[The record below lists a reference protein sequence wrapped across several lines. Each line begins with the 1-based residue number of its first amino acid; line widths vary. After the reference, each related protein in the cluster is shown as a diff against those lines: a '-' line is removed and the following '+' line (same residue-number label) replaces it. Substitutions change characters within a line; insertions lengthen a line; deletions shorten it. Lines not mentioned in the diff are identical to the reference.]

1 MKVLNLVIFISLI
14 AAVKRNVLAHS
25 VQTSAW
31 DSETSLENIIVH
43 TPSRRVDAHSH
54 FELSFSLPGQGALKL
69 SLEPNHD
76 ILAQESRVQY
86 LGTDGVVRRTEA
98 VNKAQHKVFKGL
110 VSSQHTGAGATWNHV
125 GWARIYIHQDGD
137 NPLFEG
143 IFSVVGQQYQ
153 VTIISGSGNTREP
166 PMVVHYHSAY
176 HTWDHLVA
184 RSPQSSGNPFITDED
199 LPCPSTRRVALVGIA
214 TDCTYSASFTSSN
227 ELRRNII
234 NMVNTASEVYERTF
248 NISLALHDLTISDR
262 DCPSTPSSST
272 SWNADCSA
280 GDLNWRLSRFTSWR
294 GSLNDGNAY
303 WTLMTGCS
311 SGQNVGV
318 SWIGQLCTSNRGQQR
333 ASGANVV
340 ARTGSEWQVFAHES
354 GHTFGAVH
362 DCDSTLCASS
372 SQGQCCPLSSST
384 CDANGQYIM
393 NPASSSSQS
402 AFSPCSIRN
411 ICSQLRSGGVSTS
424 CLVSNS
430 NITTITDGQ
439 CGNGIV
445 EVGEECDCG
454 ANCAENSCC
463 DGSTCRLRVEAV
475 CDDAVSPCCTNCQF
489 ASADTV
495 CRPSTGPC
503 DVEETCTGNSTIC
516 PADQFLSDGQ
526 RCRDDGAGS
535 PISRC
540 SNGECRE
547 EDRSWVERHRS
558 LVIGLAAGVGGA
570 LVLAILG
577 CMICSCCQR
586 PSKKASPGVPVVSQV
601 HPPPPPPYRY
611 A

>member
-1 MKVLNLVIFISLI
+1 MGPTGTSIAPVL
-14 AAVKRNVLAHS
+14 
-25 VQTSAW
+25 
-31 DSETSLENIIVH
+31 
-43 TPSRRVDAHSH
+43 
-54 FELSFSLPGQGALKL
+54 
-69 SLEPNHD
+69 
-76 ILAQESRVQY
+76 
-86 LGTDGVVRRTEA
+86 
-98 VNKAQHKVFKGL
+98 
-110 VSSQHTGAGATWNHV
+110 
-125 GWARIYIHQDGD
+125 
-137 NPLFEG
+137 
-143 IFSVVGQQYQ
+143 
-153 VTIISGSGNTREP
+153 
-166 PMVVHYHSAY
+166 
-176 HTWDHLVA
+176 
-184 RSPQSSGNPFITDED
+184 GNPFITDED

-214 TDCTYSASFTSSN
+214 TDCSYSAYFTSSD
-227 ELRRNII
+227 ELRRNVI
-234 NMVNTASEVYERTF
+234 NMVNTASQVYERTF

-294 GSLNDGNAY
+294 GSLNDDNAY
-303 WTLMTGCS
+303 WTLMTGCP
-311 SGQNVGV
+311 SGQEVGV
-318 SWIGQLCTSNRGQQR
+318 SWLGQLCTSNRGQQR

-340 ARTGSEWQVFAHES
+340 ARTRSEWQVFAHES

-362 DCDSTLCASS
+362 DCDSTLCASA
-372 SQGQCCPLSSST
+372 QGQCCPLSSST

-393 NPASSSSQS
+393 NPVSSSSQS

-411 ICSQLRSGGVSTS
+411 ICSQLRSGSVSTS

-430 NITTITDGQ
+430 NISTITDGQ

-463 DGSTCRLRVEAV
+463 DGSTCRLRVGAD
-475 CDDAVSPCCTNCQF
+475 CDDAASPCCTNCQF

-503 DVEETCTGNSTIC
+503 DIEETCTGNSTTC

-526 RCRDDGAGS
+526 RCRGDGAGS
-535 PISRC
+535 PRSTC

-547 EDRSWVERHRS
+547 DERSWVDRHRS

-570 LVLAILG
+570 LVLAVSG
-577 CMICSCCQR
+577 CIICSCCRR
-586 PSKKASPGVPVVSQV
+586 PSKKASPGAPVASQV
-601 HPPPPPPYRY
+601 YPAPPPYRY